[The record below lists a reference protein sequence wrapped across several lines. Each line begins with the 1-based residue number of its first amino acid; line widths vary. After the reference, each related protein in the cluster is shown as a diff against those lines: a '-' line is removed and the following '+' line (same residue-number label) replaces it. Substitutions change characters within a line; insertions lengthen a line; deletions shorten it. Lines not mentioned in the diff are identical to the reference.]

1 MRSAGAAL
9 SAALALALCAASG
22 ARSAPEKTQ
31 AIKVMPGDTL
41 WSLSQK
47 YLKDPR
53 RWNVILQHNS
63 LPTSDPTV
71 ALPGMTLKVPTEE
84 LKEKYQ
90 AATLLDME
98 RSVSFREVESPS
110 WNPAKDK
117 MELFEDWGLRT
128 QEQSWARV
136 TFHNG
141 GLLKLDANSMAILK
155 SPKKSDYELELKRG
169 VIHTTVARV
178 VTPSARIVP
187 KGGDTKYSARI
198 LDDLSTKVQVYKGAA
213 DVQDLKG
220 RKTVEV
226 KAGFA
231 TVVGLDRAPSVPSKM
246 PKADLAMAP
255 EIRGLDGRSEAVVK
269 LRTGAPLAPGA
280 GSLGAD
286 LMALAV
292 GLPVAAYR
300 VQIAKTAEFA
310 KPVFQKVFDAADPID
325 LGQAGL
331 KDGAY
336 FVRARVID
344 LLGEEGRWSAA
355 KPYRPGGDDDVQT
368 LAFSGTLEVTRPEE
382 EEVRVRASRYR
393 ILGRASKDLSVL
405 INGERVAKDSDGV
418 FSTEVLLKAG
428 PNNFRIEGSDVAGN
442 DKVIIRK
449 IVYEP

>member
-1 MRSAGAAL
+1 MRSLLAAAL
-9 SAALALALCAASG
+9 LAAFMAAPRP
-22 ARSAPEKTQ
+22 AAAAPDKTQ
-31 AIKVMPGDTL
+31 SIKVMPGDTL

-47 YLKDPR
+47 YLKDPK
-53 RWNVILQHNS
+53 RWNVILKHNS

-110 WNPAKDK
+110 WNPAAKK

-128 QEQSWARV
+128 QESSWARV
-136 TFHNG
+136 TFANG

-198 LDDLSTKVQVYKGAA
+198 LDDLSTRVQVYKGAA

-220 RKTVEV
+220 KKNVEV
-226 KAGFA
+226 KAGFYTDVA
-231 TVVGLDRAPSVPSKM
+231 LDRAPATPTKM
-246 PKADLAMAP
+246 PNVDLAMTP
-255 EIRGLDGRSEAVVK
+255 EVRGLDGRSDAVVK
-269 LRTGAPLAPGA
+269 LRTGAPSAPGA

-286 LMALAV
+286 LAALSV
-292 GLPVAAYR
+292 GVPVAAYR
-300 VQIAKTAEFA
+300 VQISRTLDFA
-310 KPVFQKVFDAADPID
+310 KPVFQKNFDSGEAID
-325 LGQAGL
+325 LAQAGL

-336 FVRARVID
+336 FVRARIID
-344 LLGEEGRWSAA
+344 LLGEEGKWSAP
-355 KPYRPGGDDDVQT
+355 KPYRPGGDDDIQS
-368 LAFSGTLEVTRPEE
+368 LAFSGSLEVTRPEE
-382 EEVRVRASRYR
+382 EEVRVKASRYR
-393 ILGRASKDLSVL
+393 IMGRASRDLTVL
-405 INGERVAKDSDGV
+405 INGERVIKDSEGS
-418 FSTEVLLKAG
+418 FSTEVLLKTG
-428 PNNFRIEGSDVAGN
+428 PNNFRIEGSDVGGN

>member
-1 MRSAGAAL
+1 MRSLLAAGLLAAGAFAPAP
-9 SAALALALCAASG
+9 AAT
-22 ARSAPEKTQ
+22 APEKTQ

-41 WSLSQK
+41 WSIAQK
-47 YLKDPR
+47 YLKDPK
-53 RWNVILQHNS
+53 RWNVILKHNS

-98 RSVSFREVESPS
+98 RSVSFREVESPA
-110 WNPAKDK
+110 WNPATSK

-128 QEQSWARV
+128 QDQSWARV

-155 SPKKSDYELELKRG
+155 SPKKADYELELKRG
-169 VIHTTVARV
+169 TIHTTVARV

-187 KGGDTKYSARI
+187 KGGDTKYSAQI
-198 LDDLSTKVQVYKGAA
+198 LDDLSTRVKVYKGAA

-220 RKTVEV
+220 TKSVEV
-226 KAGFA
+226 KAGFTTDIA
-231 TVVGLDRAPSVPSKM
+231 LNRSPSTPTKM
-246 PKADLAMAP
+246 PNVDLSMAP
-255 EIRGLDGRSEAVVK
+255 EIRGLDGRSDAVVK
-269 LRTGAPLAPGA
+269 LRTGAPSAPGA

-286 LMALAV
+286 LAALAV

-300 VQIAKTAEFA
+300 VQISRAPDFA
-310 KPVFQKVFDAADPID
+310 KPVFDKKFDSGDTID
-325 LGQAGL
+325 LSRAGL
-331 KDGAY
+331 KDGSF
-336 FVRARVID
+336 FVRARIID
-344 LLGEEGRWSAA
+344 LLGDEGKWSPA
-355 KPYRPGGDDDVQT
+355 KPYRPGGGEDVQS
-368 LAFSGTLEVTRPEE
+368 LAFTGALEVTRPEE
-382 EEVRVRASRYR
+382 EEVRVKASRYR

-405 INGERVAKDSDGV
+405 INGERVTKDTDGA

-428 PNNFRIEGSDVAGN
+428 ANNFRIEGTDVGGN

-449 IVYEP
+449 IIYEP